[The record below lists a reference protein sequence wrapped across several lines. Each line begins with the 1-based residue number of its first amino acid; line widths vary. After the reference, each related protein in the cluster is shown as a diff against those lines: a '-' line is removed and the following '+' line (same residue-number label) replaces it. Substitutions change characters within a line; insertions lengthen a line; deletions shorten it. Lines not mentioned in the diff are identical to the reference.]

1 MAEKRV
7 NVRLAAVGGRQVRAA
22 LEGVGTAGRRGMGR
36 LRREIDAANRRLDRF
51 GKQARR
57 SGRIA
62 AAALAGAAAAMVRSG
77 LGIIDAQAKLAQSL
91 DTTTASVQVL
101 ARAADLTGTPWERL
115 EGGAT
120 RLTRRLSLFA
130 TDGSGA
136 AANAIEQLG
145 LNAERLLALPLDAR
159 IREVTEAIRANAAAS
174 EQAALFS
181 QMFGDRAF
189 TAFQRIDPS
198 VLAQARAELE
208 RFGALVSEADA
219 AQVERTNDAITGLGL
234 VWRGLSNQ
242 LTVAVAP
249 ALERTAALMAA
260 LADRSGPLGAAI
272 EWLGRN
278 FQRVAGY
285 AGAFAAVIAARLVG
299 RIAAFAL
306 GIRGAATA
314 LVLLRRV
321 MMRLPFM
328 ALVVGATELALM
340 FPRLVKGAGGFGEAL
355 DILRAVGAEAFD
367 RLGKAGTSLGAGLK
381 AVWRTVQAGFIVMVR
396 GLQKLWAGFLHKM
409 SAGLQAIDF
418 VPGLEGAALAVNNA
432 AIKAGSGVHEINL
445 TLADTRAQAR
455 AAKAEAQELAAAA
468 VAPMESMTRLRDAL
482 RAGAAASRTEL
493 DETTRAAARL
503 KAAMD
508 AAAGGDGAGQG
519 DGTGQQGEGQGEG
532 GGAAGALGG
541 IGRAARSAGEAMAQ
555 AAQKGG
561 AAWTRATEQMRQAM
575 ERQKQAAR
583 AMAQDITGPLKR
595 ALASGEFSWR
605 SFADAVS
612 QIASRLATRLINAAF
627 KPIENAIVGALT
639 GGGSG
644 GGFLGRL
651 FGLSGFARGGVFDR
665 AGEVHAFA
673 RGGVVDKPTVFPFAR
688 GTGLMGEAGPEA
700 ILPLRRGRGGR
711 LGVEAAGGP
720 AQERATRIINVLDPA
735 IVGDYLATPAGETVI
750 VNTIRRNRRAL
761 DV

>member
-22 LEGVGTAGRRGMGR
+22 LEGVGEAGRRGMGR

-101 ARAADLTGTPWERL
+101 ARTADLTGTPWERL

-208 RFGALVSEADA
+208 RFGALVSESDA
-219 AQVERTNDAITGLGL
+219 AQVERTNDAITRLGL

-249 ALERTAALMAA
+249 ALERTAVRMAA
-260 LADRSGPLGAAI
+260 LADRTGPLGVAI

-299 RIAAFAL
+299 RVAAFAL

-314 LVLLRRV
+314 LVVLRRV

-340 FPRLVKGAGGFGEAL
+340 FPRLVNGAGGLGAAL
-355 DILRAVGAEAFD
+355 DILRAVGAEAFS
-367 RLGKAGTSLGAGLK
+367 RLVDAGASLMSGLK
-381 AVWRTVQAGFIVMVR
+381 AVWRGIQAGFVRMVR
-396 GLQKLWAGFLHKM
+396 DIQKLWAGFLHKM

-468 VAPMESMTRLRDAL
+468 VAPMESMARLREAL
-482 RAGAAASRTEL
+482 RAGAAASRAEL

-503 KAAMD
+503 KAALD
-508 AAAGGDGAGQG
+508 AAAGGSGDGQG
-519 DGTGQQGEGQGEG
+519 DGAGQGEG

-561 AAWTRATEQMRQAM
+561 DAWKKTTEQMRQAM

-735 IVGDYLATPAGETVI
+735 IVGDYLATPAGEKLI